1 MLHKNAP
8 LGDLHSIQNWEVAD
22 MTALYALSV
31 TSADIGKVAKVLS
44 PAGMFILV
52 SNVGPAWGKMNF
64 NPDYPD
70 ITVSATPPVSP
81 NVNDIWF
88 QIPA

>member
-22 MTALYALSV
+22 PTALFALSV
-31 TSADIGKVAKVLS
+31 TSADVGKVAKVVS
-44 PAGMFILV
+44 PEGMFILT
-52 SNVGPAWGKMNF
+52 NHVGPAWGKLNF
-64 NPDYPD
+64 NVNFPN
-70 ITVSATPPVSP
+70 ITVSSTPPVAP

-88 QIPA
+88 QIPV